1 VAKTTAKRK
10 PQPRPKLAPD
20 VDQFTPRPIDQQA
33 VIEPP
38 IVAEA
43 ATDVTVEEAEA
54 VAVRPL
60 VVTATPA
67 PDPQT
72 VLMPIDT
79 AARISCGK
87 VIARKC
93 GLTPAAG
100 QAYAQLL
107 AEPQVRQILA
117 LQLETDPADQI
128 RAICGI

>member
-1 VAKTTAKRK
+1 MAKAKRTTRPTPTPK
-10 PQPRPKLAPD
+10 PKPASE
-20 VDQFTPRPIDQQA
+20 VDQFTPRPID
-33 VIEPP
+33 PP
-38 IVAEA
+38 ELPAVAEA

-54 VAVRPL
+54 VATRPL
-60 VVTATPA
+60 VVTTTPA
-67 PDPQT
+67 PDEQT
-72 VLMPIDT
+72 VLIPIDA

-107 AEPQVRQILA
+107 DPDQVRQVLA
-117 LQLETDPADQI
+117 LQLESDPADQI